1 MKTKQRIINQAIL
14 SYNRLGVANVT
25 SRDVAKAI
33 GISHG
38 NLEYHYPNKEAL
50 LLAIYKQMKKEAAKV
65 YEMKDKD
72 ADDPFIHFNEL
83 LKALEH
89 FQEKY
94 LFFNLDVLEISRN
107 YPKVG
112 ALLAKTFEVRKE
124 QMSHLHQRF
133 LDIGYL
139 KRELKP
145 GIYLRLQ
152 HTIRIMITF
161 WCSQKEIL
169 PYLETMKKSSMSQYI
184 WELLIPH
191 MTEKGFGAYQKLTM
205 N

>member
-1 MKTKQRIINQAIL
+1 
-14 SYNRLGVANVT
+14 
-25 SRDVAKAI
+25 
-33 GISHG
+33 
-38 NLEYHYPNKEAL
+38 
-50 LLAIYKQMKKEAAKV
+50 
-65 YEMKDKD
+65 
-72 ADDPFIHFNEL
+72 

-89 FQEKY
+89 FHEKY

-124 QMSHLHQRF
+124 QMAHLHQRF

-145 GIYLRLQ
+145 GIYFRLQ